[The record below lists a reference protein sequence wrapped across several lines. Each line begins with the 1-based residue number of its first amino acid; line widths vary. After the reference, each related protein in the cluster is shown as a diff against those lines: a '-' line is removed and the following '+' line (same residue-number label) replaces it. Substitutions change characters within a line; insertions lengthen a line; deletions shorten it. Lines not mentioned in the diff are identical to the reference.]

1 MSAREVLFVSIV
13 AFSTALIIFVYAFV
27 LPARV
32 FSTKEV
38 VVLIPK
44 GASLKEI
51 SNELKKNGVIN
62 SSLAFRALAKLKKVD
77 SRLQHGEY
85 VFPAR
90 VSPLQVLKK
99 LVEGDNIKR
108 IVLVRPCDTIETIKK
123 TISESGLLSR
133 EEVDLGFSSGAL
145 LEKFKIP
152 YPSFE
157 GYIFPETYT
166 FSRPISPEELVEVLL
181 KFSFKKFEELDLE
194 TRGKK
199 YNFSL
204 HDVITL
210 ASIIEAETP
219 DKFEKYLI
227 SSVFH
232 NRLRLGM
239 PLQADPT
246 VAYALSKDGASLTKE
261 DLKTYHQHNTY
272 INKGLPPSPI
282 CSPGAD
288 ALDAAVNPATTNF
301 LYFVSDGKGKHKF
314 STNLKD
320 HNLNVKQ
327 YRETLSQP

>member
-1 MSAREVLFVSIV
+1 MSVRGVLVVSIV
-13 AFSTALIIFVYAFV
+13 AFSIALIIFVYAFV
-27 LPARV
+27 LPARI

-90 VSPLQVLKK
+90 MSPLQVLKK

-108 IVLVRPCDTIETIKK
+108 TVLVRPCDTIETIKK
-123 TISESGLLSR
+123 TISDSGLLSR

-181 KFSFKKFEELDLE
+181 NFSFKKFEELDLE

-246 VAYALSKDGASLTKE
+246 VAYALSKHGASLTKE

-327 YRETLSQP
+327 YRESLSQP